1 MEKKQLTDVEAVE
14 NKTCGGVLDIP
25 DLSQGKSII
34 DMINK
39 ANTEKNEDF
48 SKMSKLEKRIVLAKD
63 VIAQIE
69 AKRYTARLG
78 TYLDIRDKKVERY
91 TEDSLL
97 DKSKIGEKN
106 IVCEVCAIGSLFV
119 SNAIL
124 SNKKLTD
131 DDDKMLSSLRNI
143 FSKKEMRTLEYLFE
157 GRDIDDMFEAKTHKN
172 IQIKK
177 DIAKYRVGQRGAEQ
191 RLVNIMQ
198 NIIDNK
204 GNFKYKSILI

>member
-1 MEKKQLTDVEAVE
+1 MKTKEQEKTGLVESA
-14 NKTCGGVLDIP
+14 TCGGVLDIP

-48 SKMSKLEKRIVLAKD
+48 SKMSKLEKRVVLAKD

-91 TEDSLL
+91 TEDSIL
-97 DKSKIGEKN
+97 DKTKIGEKN

-131 DDDKMLSSLRNI
+131 DDDKMLSSLRSI

-157 GRDIDDMFEAKTHKN
+157 GRDIDDTFEAKTPAN
-172 IQIKK
+172 IKIKK
-177 DIAKYRVGQRGAEQ
+177 DILKYRVGKRGAEQ
-191 RLVNIMQ
+191 RLVDIMQ
-198 NIIDNK
+198 NIIDNN

>member
-1 MEKKQLTDVEAVE
+1 MEKKQLTDVESVE
-14 NKTCGGVLDIP
+14 NKTCGGVLDVP

-34 DMINK
+34 DMINN
-39 ANTEKNEDF
+39 ANAEKNEDF
-48 SKMSKLEKRIVLAKD
+48 SKMSKLEKRVVLAKD

-91 TEDSLL
+91 TERSSL
-97 DKSKIGEKN
+97 DKTKIGEKN
-106 IVCEVCAIGSLFV
+106 VVCEVCAIGSLFV

-131 DDDKMLSSLRNI
+131 DDDKMLSSLRSI
-143 FSKKEMRTLEYLFE
+143 FSKKDMRTLEYLFE
-157 GRDIDDMFEAKTHKN
+157 GRDIDDMFEAKTPKN